1 MKGDFGFFKVVK
13 INGDIYQIAK
23 SVEMSK
29 TSKPKDQLN
38 STSFEQETIT
48 VKAKELEPYQKSFV
62 SEDGLVEIYLS
73 EKK

>member
-1 MKGDFGFFKVVK
+1 
-13 INGDIYQIAK
+13 
-23 SVEMSK
+23 MSK